1 LSTGAPPEPEANAPA
16 GPTLFI
22 DRDLWSRRLDAAL
35 REAGIPFVAH
45 RELFANDTA
54 DVDWI
59 AEVGR
64 RGYTV
69 LTRDQEIRRRPNE
82 LAAVRAARI
91 HLFALTSGNLSAAEA
106 AALCVAAW
114 PAIQRAV
121 LLHPVPALFS
131 ITRGGDVRWIKA

>member
-1 LSTGAPPEPEANAPA
+1 VPPEGTALA
-16 GPTLFI
+16 TLFI

-45 RELFANDTA
+45 RDLFAHDTS
-54 DVDWI
+54 DVEWI

-64 RGYTV
+64 RGLVV

-91 HLFALTSGNLSAAEA
+91 HLFALTSGNLSAGET

-121 LLHPVPALFS
+121 ARHAAPALFS
-131 ITRGGDVRWIKA
+131 ITRGARVEWVKG

>member
-1 LSTGAPPEPEANAPA
+1 MSTAAPPEAAA
-16 GPTLFI
+16 APTLFI

-45 RELFANDTA
+45 RDLFAGDTP
-54 DVDWI
+54 DVEWI

-64 RGYTV
+64 RGMVV

-91 HLFALTSGNLSAAEA
+91 HLFALTSGNLSAGET

-114 PAIQRAV
+114 PAVQRAV
-121 LLHPVPALFS
+121 ARHPAPAIFS
-131 ITRGGDVRWIKA
+131 ITRGGRVEWLKS

>member
-1 LSTGAPPEPEANAPA
+1 MSTAAPPDRAAAPK
-16 GPTLFI
+16 LFI

-35 REAGIPFVAH
+35 RETGIPFVAH
-45 RELFANDTA
+45 RDLFQDDTP

-64 RGYTV
+64 RGLVV

-91 HLFALTSGNLSAAEA
+91 HLFALTSGNLSASDT
-106 AALCVAAW
+106 AALCVAVW
-114 PAIQRAV
+114 PAVQRAV
-121 LLHPVPALFS
+121 ARHAAPAIFS
-131 ITRGGDVRWIKA
+131 ITRGARVEWLKN

>member
-1 LSTGAPPEPEANAPA
+1 MNTGARPDRLTSAPA
-16 GPTLFI
+16 LPTLFI

-45 RELFANDTA
+45 RELFADDVA

-69 LTRDQEIRRRPNE
+69 LTRDQAIRRRPNE

-91 HLFALTSGNLSAAEA
+91 HLFALTSGNLSAADA
-106 AALCVAAW
+106 AALCLAAW

-121 LLHPVPALFS
+121 RQHAVPALFS
-131 ITRGGDVRWIKA
+131 ITRGGEVRWIKA

>member
-1 LSTGAPPEPEANAPA
+1 LSTAAPHDAAA
-16 GPTLFI
+16 ALTLFI

-45 RELFANDTA
+45 RELFADDMP
-54 DVDWI
+54 DVEWI
-59 AEVGR
+59 AEIGR
-64 RGYTV
+64 RGLLV

-91 HLFALTSGNLSAAEA
+91 HLFALTSGNLSAGET
-106 AALCVAAW
+106 AALCIAAW

-121 LLHPVPALFS
+121 AQHPPPAIFS
-131 ITRGGDVRWIKA
+131 ITRGARVGWLKG

>member
-1 LSTGAPPEPEANAPA
+1 MSTAAPPDAAA
-16 GPTLFI
+16 AFTLFI

-45 RELFANDTA
+45 RTLFADDTP

-64 RGYTV
+64 RGLVV

-82 LAAVRAARI
+82 LAAVRAACI
-91 HLFALTSGNLSAAEA
+91 HLFALTSGNLSAGETAT
-106 AALCVAAW
+106 LCVAAW
-114 PAIQRAV
+114 PAVQRAV
-121 LLHPVPALFS
+121 TRHPAPAIFS
-131 ITRGGDVRWIKA
+131 ITRGARVEWLKS

>member
-1 LSTGAPPEPEANAPA
+1 MNTAAPPDA
-16 GPTLFI
+16 GAAPTLFI

-35 REAGIPFVAH
+35 READIPFVAH
-45 RELFANDTA
+45 RALFADDTP

-64 RGYTV
+64 RGLVV

-91 HLFALTSGNLSAAEA
+91 HLFALTSGNLSAGET

-114 PAIQRAV
+114 PAIRRAV
-121 LLHPVPALFS
+121 AHRAAPAIFS
-131 ITRGGDVRWIKA
+131 ITRGARVEWLKG

>member
-1 LSTGAPPEPEANAPA
+1 MSTAAPPDAAA
-16 GPTLFI
+16 RPTLFI

-45 RELFANDTA
+45 RDRFKHDTP

-64 RGYTV
+64 QGWIV

-82 LAAVRAARI
+82 LAAVRAAGI
-91 HLFALTSGNLSAAEA
+91 HLFALTSGNLSAAETA
-106 AALCVAAW
+106 DLCVAAW
-114 PAIQRAV
+114 PTIQRAV
-121 LLHPVPALFS
+121 ARNKAPAIFS
-131 ITRGGDVRWIKA
+131 VTRGGRVEWVKG